1 LFTVFGKRCFAWVRL
16 KNVSG
21 YGYRVVWVTAYG
33 DAALDEQLVT
43 NLGYFW
49 SVLNDA
55 QLRVK
60 R

>member
-21 YGYRVVWVTAYG
+21 HGYGVVWVTAHS
-33 DAALDEQLVT
+33 DAALNEQLVAH
-43 NLGYFW
+43 LGYFW
-49 SVLNDA
+49 AVLDNA